1 MRFSRMAFF
10 LVFAIHAVTYLN
22 AQEEQKFFGQ
32 NKVQYKDYNWRFVQ
46 SQHFDIYFYDGGED
60 LAKFTADVAES
71 AYVSIIQNFKN
82 YEIQSRISFVIY
94 NSHNQFQQTNVLDE
108 YLTEGIGGVTELFKN
123 RIVLPYEGSYEQFRH
138 VIHHELVHGVM
149 NDYMYGG
156 SIQGLISGRIRVQ
169 IPLWVSEGLAE
180 YDSRHKDF
188 DTQSDMFVRDA
199 VMEAYLPNLA
209 QMSGYAVY
217 TAGPTVFRYMEDKYG
232 KEKVSEFMTKLR
244 VAGTT
249 NSTFES
255 TFGMKEEEFS
265 EKWANYQRKTYF
277 PDISD
282 MQSVKEIGKQ
292 LTFHDRDGNFY
303 NITPA
308 LSPSGDKIAYLTD
321 KSGYADIVLISA
333 IDGTLIKKIVSGEK
347 TSNLEELHWLSPGIS
362 WSPDSK
368 RLVFSAKASDN
379 DAMLIVDVLTGA
391 IEEYSWK
398 DLEGVFGGSW
408 SPDGKK
414 IVFTGMYHG
423 HSDIYVFDMET
434 KEKHKLTDD
443 VFSDSRAVYSRDG
456 KKIAFVSDR
465 RDHLTPPDK
474 NFKMVTYDYKQ
485 SDIYVM
491 NADGT
496 GMERITT
503 DEMNDT
509 WPEWAP
515 DNSKLIYTSNR
526 NGVTNLYIA
535 DLANKKTY
543 AITNNLSGIFQPS
556 LSKDGKVVA
565 YSGFNKSGF
574 DIFTLKNPLDMK
586 PIDLPITI
594 SMKKFRKE
602 KDLPETLSEELGI
615 RAKGAPQE
623 ISKDTLTNDMYA
635 SNDTAAVQD
644 TTKKKEPEIS
654 YKNFVFAGLDDKK
667 KDKDKDKKGEKKEEE
682 EEVPEVVSL
691 PEKVY
696 KNAEGDYRIRNYRV
710 RFTPDLFYGTAGFNT
725 FTGFVGAT
733 QMAFSDI
740 LGNHRLLFGT
750 SLLFDLKNSS
760 FYGSY
765 YYLSHRTDYGI
776 TAFHT
781 AYSFATDYAYETPT
795 ETIPG
800 VPDGYADSFIRYRN
814 YGATITASRPFNKFN
829 RFEVDVTQ
837 FVIARETSIANNLPP
852 IRDQFGNLTITPNA
866 DNIGVGPT
874 RRSQNTLI
882 GASLTTDNA
891 LNTYFGPF
899 DGRRAQLSVVT
910 SPGYGTNGLRFT
922 TVTADARKYW
932 WFKKYY
938 AVAFRASGGATY
950 GRDPQRFFLGGLDN
964 WIIPRFRSGEIIVD
978 ALEDF
983 LATFVSPLR
992 GSDYYELQGTR
1003 YFVSNLEL
1011 RFPLIHFMQL
1021 GFPLPLFLQQ
1031 IRGVTFVDFGA
1042 AWGGQDLTFRDQ
1054 NGVLHKANYRYV
1066 DRNGNIV
1073 YNPGRFNWGQTLKGE
1088 PGTVFQDARLGY
1100 GFGIRA
1106 FVGFFIL
1113 RYDLAWNIRSPRFN
1127 GGDAKHY
1134 FTIGSDF

>member
-1 MRFSRMAFF
+1 MRISRIVFF
-10 LVFAIHAVTYLN
+10 LFFLAQAGMQLC
-22 AQEEQKFFGQ
+22 AQEEQKYFGQ
-32 NKVQYKDYNWRFVQ
+32 NKVQYKDYHWRFVQ
-46 SQHFDIYFYDGGED
+46 SEHFDFYFYEGGDD
-60 LAKFTADVAES
+60 LAKSAADIAES

-82 YEIQSRISFVIY
+82 YEIQNRIAFVIY

-123 RIVLPYEGSYEQFRH
+123 RIVIPYEGSYEQFRH
-138 VIHHELVHGVM
+138 VLHHELVHGVM

-180 YDSRHKDF
+180 YDSRYKEF

-199 VMEAYLPNLA
+199 VMEAYLPNLM

-265 EKWANYQRKTYF
+265 EKWATYQRKTYF
-277 PDISD
+277 PDITN
-282 MQSVKEIGKQ
+282 MQSVKEIGTQ
-292 LTFHDRDGNFY
+292 LTYHDRDGNFY
-303 NITPA
+303 NITPT
-308 LSPSGDKIAYLTD
+308 LSPTGDKIAFLSD

-333 IDGTLIKKIVSGEK
+333 IDGTVIKKLVSGEK
-347 TSNLEELHWLSPGIS
+347 TPNLEELHWLSPGMS

-368 RLVFSAKASDN
+368 KIVFSAKASDN

-391 IEEYSWK
+391 IEQYSWS

-408 SPDGKK
+408 SPDGRK
-414 IVFTGMYHG
+414 IVFSGIYHG
-423 HSDIYVFDMET
+423 QSDVYVFDLDK
-434 KEKHKLTDD
+434 KEKYKLTNDI
-443 VFSDSRAVYSRDG
+443 FSDTRAVFSRDG

-465 RDHLTPPDK
+465 RDYLSQPDK
-474 NFKMVTYDYKQ
+474 SFKMVTYDYKQ
-485 SDIYVM
+485 TDIYIM
-491 NADGT
+491 NADGS

-509 WPEWAP
+509 WPEWGP
-515 DNSKLIYTSNR
+515 DNSKMLYTSNR
-526 NGVTNLYIA
+526 NGVTNIYVA
-535 DLANKKTY
+535 DLTAKKTY

-556 LSKDGKVVA
+556 LSKDGKVLA

-574 DIFTLKNPLDMK
+574 DVFTLKNPFEMK
-586 PIDLPITI
+586 PLELPMTI

-602 KDLPETLSEELGI
+602 KDLPQTLSDELGFKPSGMKQ
-615 RAKGAPQE
+615 AA
-623 ISKDTLTNDMYA
+623 SKDTVVDVMY
-635 SNDTAAVQD
+635 SVSDTAASAD
-644 TTKKKEPEIS
+644 TTKNQGKAVS
-654 YKNFVFAGLDDKK
+654 YRNFIFAGMDDEK
-667 KDKDKDKKGEKKEEE
+667 KDKKDKKKEEE
-682 EEVPEVVSL
+682 EEEIPEIVTL

-696 KNAEGDYRIRNYRV
+696 KDDKGDYRIRKYRV

-760 FYGSY
+760 FYGAY
-765 YYLSHRTDYGI
+765 YYLSRRTDYGI

-781 AYSFATDYAYETPT
+781 AYSFATDYAYEDGVNTY
-795 ETIPG
+795 PG
-800 VPDGYADSFIRYRN
+800 ISDGLADSFIRYRN
-814 YGATITASRPFNKFN
+814 YGVTVSASRPFNKFN
-829 RFEVDVTQ
+829 RFDVDVTQ
-837 FVIARETSIANNLPP
+837 FVLARETSIANNMDPLPP
-852 IRDQFGNLTITPNA
+852 ELGGGNVTKSNL
-866 DNIGVGPT
+866 GVGPT
-874 RRSQNTLI
+874 RRSYNTLI

-899 DGRRAQLSVVT
+899 DGRRAQVSVVH

-922 TVTADARKYW
+922 TVAADARKYW

-938 AVAFRASGGATY
+938 AVALRASTGATY
-950 GRDPQRFFLGGLDN
+950 GRDQQRFFVGGLDN
-964 WIIPRFRSGEIIVD
+964 WIVPRFRSGEIIVD
-978 ALEDF
+978 AIEDF

-1011 RFPLIHFMQL
+1011 RFPLVHFMQL
-1021 GFPLPLFLQQ
+1021 GFPIPLFLQQ
-1031 IRGVTFVDFGA
+1031 IRGVTFIDFGA
-1042 AWGGQDLTFRDQ
+1042 AWGGQDLTFQDQ
-1054 NGVLHKANYRYV
+1054 DGNYHKANYRYV

-1073 YNPGRFNWGQTLKGE
+1073 YNKAKFDWGQTLQGE
-1088 PGTVFQDARLGY
+1088 PGPVFQDARLGY

-1106 FVGFFIL
+1106 FLGFFIL
-1113 RYDLAWNIRSPRFN
+1113 RYDLAWNIRSPRFG

>member
-1 MRFSRMAFF
+1 MSFNRRFFMRLKRMVSCLTILL
-10 LVFAIHAVTYLN
+10 LVSIPLR
-22 AQEEQKFFGQ
+22 AQEEQKMFGQ
-32 NKVQYKDYNWRFVQ
+32 NKVQYKDYHWRFVQ
-46 SQHFDIYFYDGGED
+46 SEHFDFYFYDGGDD
-60 LAKFTADVAES
+60 LAKFAADVAES

-82 YEIQSRISFVIY
+82 YEIQSRIAFVIY

-108 YLTEGIGGVTELFKN
+108 YMTEGVGGVTELFKN
-123 RIVLPYEGSYEQFRH
+123 RIVVPYEGSYEQFRH

-180 YDSRHKDF
+180 YDSRYKEF

-199 VMEAYLPNLA
+199 VMEAYLPTLM
-209 QMSGYAVY
+209 QMGGYAVY
-217 TAGPTVFRYMEDKYG
+217 TAGPTIFRYMEDKYG

-265 EKWANYQRKTYF
+265 EKWATYQRKTYF
-277 PDISD
+277 PDITN
-282 MQSVKEIGKQ
+282 MQSVKEVGQQ

-303 NITPA
+303 NITPTV
-308 LSPSGDKIAYLTD
+308 SPNGDKIAYLSD

-333 IDGTLIKKIVSGEK
+333 IDGMVLKKLVSGEK
-347 TSNLEELHWLSPGIS
+347 TPNLEELHWLSPGMS

-368 RLVFSAKASDN
+368 KLVFSAKASDN

-391 IEEYSWK
+391 IEQYTWN

-408 SPDGKK
+408 SPDGRK
-414 IVFTGMYHG
+414 IVFSGIYHG
-423 HSDIYVFDMET
+423 QSDIYVFDLD
-434 KEKHKLTDD
+434 KKQKFKLTDD
-443 VFSDSRAVYSRDG
+443 IFSDTRPVYSRDG
-456 KKIAFVSDR
+456 KKIAFSSDR
-465 RDHLTPPDK
+465 RDYLGAPEK
-474 NFKMVTYDYKQ
+474 GFKMVNYDYKQ
-485 SDIYVM
+485 MDIYVM
-491 NADGT
+491 NADGSD
-496 GMERITT
+496 MERVTT

-509 WPEWAP
+509 WPEWGP
-515 DNSKLIYTSNR
+515 DNTKMLYTSNR
-526 NGVTNLYIA
+526 NGVTNIHVA
-535 DLANKKTY
+535 DLAAKRTY

-556 LSKDGKVVA
+556 LSKDGKILA
-565 YSGFNKSGF
+565 FAGFNKGGF
-574 DIFTLKNPLDMK
+574 DVFTLKNPFEMK
-586 PIDLPITI
+586 PVELPMTI

-602 KDLPETLSEELGI
+602 KDLPQTLSFELGL
-615 RAKGAPQE
+615 KGGEKIAEAP
-623 ISKDTLTNDMYA
+623 KDTVIEVATFTA
-635 SNDTAAVQD
+635 DTARTDSA
-644 TTKKKEPEIS
+644 KSKNKEIS
-654 YKNFVFAGLDDKK
+654 YRNFIFSGMDEEK
-667 KDKDKDKKGEKKEEE
+667 KDKKKEEE
-682 EEVPEVVSL
+682 EEEIPEIVTL

-696 KNAEGDYRIRNYRV
+696 KDSKGDYRIRNYRV

-760 FYGSY
+760 FYGAY
-765 YYLSHRTDYGI
+765 YYLSRRTDYGL

-781 AYSFATDYAYETPT
+781 AYSFATDYAFEDGSHTY
-795 ETIPG
+795 PG
-800 VPDGYADSFIRYRN
+800 YSDGLADSFIRYRN
-814 YGATITASRPFNKFN
+814 YGATLSASRPFNKFN
-829 RFEVDVTQ
+829 RFDVDVTQ
-837 FVIARETSIANNLPP
+837 FVLARETSIANNMNTLPNGDP
-852 IRDQFGNLTITPNA
+852 VNKN
-866 DNIGVGPT
+866 NIGVGPT
-874 RRSQNTLI
+874 RRSYNTLI

-899 DGRRAQLSVVT
+899 DGRRGQISVVT
-910 SPGYGTNGLRFT
+910 SPGYGKNGLRFT
-922 TVTADARKYW
+922 TVAADGRKYW

-938 AVAFRASGGATY
+938 AVALRASTGATY
-950 GRDPQRFFLGGLDN
+950 GRDPQRFFVGGLDN
-964 WIIPRFRSGEIIVD
+964 WIVPRFRSGEIIVD
-978 ALEDF
+978 AMEDF

-1011 RFPLIHFMQL
+1011 RFPLVHFMQL
-1021 GFPLPLFLQQ
+1021 GFPIPLFLQQ
-1031 IRGVTFVDFGA
+1031 IRGVTFIDFGA
-1042 AWGGQDLTFRDQ
+1042 AWGGENNLTYLDEDGNIR
-1054 NGVLHKANYRYV
+1054 KANYRYR
-1066 DRNGNIV
+1066 DRNGNVV
-1073 YNPGRFNWGQTLKGE
+1073 YNKAKFNWGQTLQGE
-1088 PGTVFQDARLGY
+1088 PGPVFQDARLGY

-1106 FVGFFIL
+1106 FLGFFIL
-1113 RYDLAWNIRSPRFN
+1113 RYDLAWNIRSPRFH
-1127 GGDAKHY
+1127 GDNAKHY

>member
-1 MRFSRMAFF
+1 MRFSRIALFF
-10 LVFAIHAVTYLN
+10 VFIVLSVQLS
-22 AQEEQKFFGQ
+22 AQEEQKWFGQ
-32 NKVQYKDYNWRFVQ
+32 NKVQYQEYRWRFIQ
-46 SQHFDIYFYDGGED
+46 SQHFDFYFYEGGAE
-60 LAKFTADVAES
+60 LAKFAADVAES
-71 AYVSIIQNFKN
+71 SYVSIIKNFRNYDIQN
-82 YEIQSRISFVIY
+82 RIAFVIY

-123 RIVLPYEGSYEQFRH
+123 RIVIPYEGSYEQFRH
-138 VIHHELVHGVM
+138 VLHHELVHGVM

-180 YDSRHKDF
+180 YDSRYKEF

-199 VMEAYLPNLA
+199 VMEAYLPTLM

-217 TAGPTVFRYMEDKYG
+217 TAGPTVFRYMEEKFG

-265 EKWANYQRKTYF
+265 EKWATYQRKTYF
-277 PDISD
+277 PDITN

-292 LTFHDRDGNFY
+292 LTYHDRDGNFY
-303 NITPA
+303 NISPA
-308 LSPSGDKIAYLTD
+308 ISPSGDKVAFLSD
-321 KSGYADIVLISA
+321 KSGYADILLISA
-333 IDGTLIKKIVSGEK
+333 VDGMLLKKLVSGEK
-347 TSNLEELHWLSPGIS
+347 TPNLEELHWLSPGMS

-368 RLVFSAKASDN
+368 KLVFSAKSSDN
-379 DAMLIVDVLTGA
+379 DALLIIDVLTGA
-391 IEEYSWK
+391 IEQYTWS

-408 SPDGKK
+408 SPDGRK
-414 IVFTGMYHG
+414 IIFTGMYHG
-423 HSDIYVFDMET
+423 QSDIYVFDLD
-434 KEKHKLTDD
+434 KKQKRKLTDD
-443 VFSDSRAVYSRDG
+443 IFSDTRPVFSRDG

-465 RDHLTPPDK
+465 RDYLNQPDK
-474 NFKMVTYDYKQ
+474 GFKMVSYDYKQ
-485 SDIYVM
+485 TDIYVM
-491 NADGT
+491 NADGSN
-496 GMERITT
+496 MERVTT

-509 WPEWAP
+509 WPEWGM
-515 DNSKLIYTSNR
+515 DNTKLIYTSNR
-526 NGVTNLYIA
+526 NGVTNLYVA
-535 DLANKKTY
+535 DLAEKKTY

-556 LSKDGKVVA
+556 LSRDGKVLA
-565 YSGFNKSGF
+565 FAGFNKSGF
-574 DIFTLKNPLDMK
+574 DIFTLKNPFEIK
-586 PIDLPITI
+586 PVDLPMTI

-602 KDLPETLSEELGI
+602 KDLPQTLSAELGL
-615 RAKGAPQE
+615 KTMSVSQTV
-623 ISKDTLTNDMYA
+623 SKDTVIDIHYA
-635 SNDTAAVQD
+635 SGDSSLAQD
-644 TTKKKEPEIS
+644 TTQKQGKEVS
-654 YKNFVFAGLDDKK
+654 YKNFVFSSFDEKK
-667 KDKDKDKKGEKKEEE
+667 KTKNDEKKEEE
-682 EEVPEVVSL
+682 EDVPEVVSL

-696 KNAEGDYRIRNYRV
+696 KNDRGEYRIRNYRV

-765 YYLSHRTDYGI
+765 YYLSNRTDYGL

-781 AYSFATDYAYETPT
+781 AYSFATDFAYETGSV
-795 ETIPG
+795 TIPG
-800 VPDGYADSFIRYRN
+800 IGDGLADSFIRYRN
-814 YGATITASRPFNKFN
+814 YGVTLSASRPFNKFN
-829 RFEVDVTQ
+829 RFDFDVTQ
-837 FVIARETSIANNLPP
+837 FVIARETSIANDMAPLPP
-852 IRDQFGNLTITPNA
+852 ELGGGPVTKSNLGI
-866 DNIGVGPT
+866 GPT
-874 RRSQNTLI
+874 RRSVNTLI

-910 SPGYGTNGLRFT
+910 SPGYGSDGLRFT

-938 AVAFRASGGATY
+938 AVALRASGGATY
-950 GRDPQRFFLGGLDN
+950 GRDPQRFFVGGLDN
-964 WIIPRFRSGEIIVD
+964 WIVPRFRTGEIIVD

-983 LATFVSPLR
+983 LATFVSPVR

-1011 RFPLIHFMQL
+1011 RFPLVHFMQL
-1021 GFPLPLFLQQ
+1021 GFPIPLFLQQ

-1042 AWGGQDLTFRDQ
+1042 AWGGP
-1054 NGVLHKANYRYV
+1054 GYSYV
-1066 DRNGNIV
+1066 ARNGQVIN
-1073 YNPGRFNWGQTLKGE
+1073 NPGKFNWGTKLNGE
-1088 PGTVFQDARLGY
+1088 ANPVFQDARLGY

-1106 FVGFFIL
+1106 FLGFFIL

-1127 GGDAKHY
+1127 GDDAKHY